1 MSCDFLH
8 LFLPVALLLQHHS
21 YITAF
26 DFSTDGQ
33 YLQSNDG
40 AFELLFSNFFGEYM
54 AQATALADV
63 EWASQS
69 CALGWGV
76 KGLWPAIN
84 DGTIYTATARSLEG
98 VCDRER

>member
-1 MSCDFLH
+1 M
-8 LFLPVALLLQHHS
+8 
-21 YITAF
+21 
-26 DFSTDGQ
+26 
-33 YLQSNDG
+33 QSNDG

-84 DGTIYTATARSLEG
+84 DGTIYTAAARSLEG
-98 VCDRER
+98 AYVLRFFLLACCFLLATGYCGNEREKG